1 MHPQPILSRQDRE
14 VHPATFF
21 GNIPNW
27 LQNLKPLFESHY
39 KQLVPGH
46 GPAVEDE
53 QTGREYFKRMYDY
66 LEDFHGHLLEIKSGR
81 RTANEVTDYM
91 LNRRRHSSLF

>member
-1 MHPQPILSRQDRE
+1 M
-14 VHPATFF
+14 TFF

-27 LQNLKPLFESHY
+27 LQSLKPLFESHY

-66 LEDFHGHLLEIKSGR
+66 LEDFTDICCEIKSGR

-91 LNRRRHSSLF
+91 PNRRRHSSLF